1 MDMDFELASII
12 EKCKKDKITKKECA
26 YLKENWDSFD
36 KEEKE
41 RWTKYPN
48 ASLEV
53 FVRSEPI
60 EFVRAMGAVH
70 RTIPNLTPNI
80 SKMKDYGKD
89 LDPRK
94 NIFGKKR
101 EYELLD

>member
-1 MDMDFELASII
+1 MRF
-12 EKCKKDKITKKECA
+12 KTKKGNPKVPQVDFSSPL
-26 YLKENWDSFD
+26 LKVGKWDSFD

-80 SKMKDYGKD
+80 SKMKGYGKD